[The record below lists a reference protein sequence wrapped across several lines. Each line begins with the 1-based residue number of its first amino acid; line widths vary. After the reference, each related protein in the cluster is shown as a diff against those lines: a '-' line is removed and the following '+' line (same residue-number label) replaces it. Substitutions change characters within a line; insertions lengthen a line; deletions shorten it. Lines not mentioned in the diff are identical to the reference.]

1 MTKDDKSLTESAAM
15 MELTAIPHIAVTQPE
30 VSVSNGTLTVYGIV
44 DAFWK
49 RAYLG
54 DIVKFKFPH
63 IYVENA
69 LTVIPPREGD
79 FPSERHP
86 VKEPEIFR
94 QARARSQ

>member
-30 VSVSNGTLTVYGIV
+30 VSVYNGTLTVYGIV

-54 DIVKFKFPH
+54 DVVKFKFPH

-79 FPSERHP
+79 FPPEQHP

-94 QARARSQ
+94 QSRARLK

>member
-1 MTKDDKSLTESAAM
+1 MTEADKSLTESAAL
-15 MELTAIPHIAVTQPE
+15 MELTSIAHIKVAEPE

-49 RAYLG
+49 RAFLE

-79 FPSERHP
+79 FPPERHP
-86 VKEPEIFR
+86 VKEPEMFR
-94 QARARSQ
+94 QSRARSQ